1 MVLGIASYLDGV
13 LGLVNAN
20 IVDAHRPWEG
30 EGFDIEVGYKVGGE
44 TQVCDDVLRVCWIRL
59 EGARTGEREEKW
71 ERTIGSMLIGR
82 AEISTR
88 GSSIIA
94 VE

>member
-1 MVLGIASYLDGV
+1 MVFGIASYLYGV
-13 LGLVNAN
+13 LGLVNAD
-20 IVDAHRPWEG
+20 IVHAHRPWEG

-44 TQVCDDVLRVCWIRL
+44 TQVGDDVLRVCWIRVSGQ
-59 EGARTGEREEKW
+59 EREREERW
-71 ERTIGSMLIGR
+71 ERTIGSKLIGL